1 MLHLV
6 LAATMLVLL
15 AVLLLLLLLLLL
27 GDHCVAPSSGGSGK
41 CLAYAMPG
49 VHRTG

>member
-15 AVLLLLLLLLLL
+15 AVLLLLLLLLL